1 MLIEMKLTNR
11 CTLFFFSEI
20 FFVPYIWDVIVGSLT
35 ASTFEWAR
43 DRIKVF
49 PLNHPISD
57 YKDDGIANT
66 GNNHEDEHIHT
77 QEVV

>member
-1 MLIEMKLTNR
+1 MKLTNR

-20 FFVPYIWDVIVGSLT
+20 FFVPYIWDVIVCSLT

-49 PLNHPISD
+49 PLNHPSSDDEGDRQANISS
-57 YKDDGIANT
+57 
-66 GNNHEDEHIHT
+66 NHEDEHRHT